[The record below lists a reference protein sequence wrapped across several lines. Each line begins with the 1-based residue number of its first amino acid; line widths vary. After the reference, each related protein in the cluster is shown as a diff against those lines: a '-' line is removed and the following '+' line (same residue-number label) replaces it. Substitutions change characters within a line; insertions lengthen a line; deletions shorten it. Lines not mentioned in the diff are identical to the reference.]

1 MPRPRETSPDADRR
15 LRRALFAAVAIV
27 GALQVTNNSLPYIGL
42 RDDSC
47 QTMFSGLS
55 WQERSN
61 NHLIAPQRML
71 SSLWIFYI
79 ELEVEVTPAPRAGR
93 EADLVEWLHRDGIQH
108 NDEAIRVAVRQLC
121 DAGHAVRMSR
131 RPVAGGPV
139 QRTDDACADPRFSDP
154 HSWIPVRLYDSHY
167 PYPWPPEDP

>member
-1 MPRPRETSPDADRR
+1 MPRPRETTPDADRR

-27 GALQVTNNSLPYIGL
+27 GALQVTNNSLPYLGL

-55 WQERSN
+55 WEDGGN

-79 ELEVEVTPAPRAGR
+79 DLEVDVTPEPRAGR
-93 EADLVEWLHRDGIQH
+93 LGDLVEWLRRDGIQH
-108 NDEAIRVAVRQLC
+108 NDEAMRVAIRQLC
-121 DAGHAVRMSR
+121 DAGHAVAVAR
-131 RPVAGGPV
+131 RPAAGGPV
-139 QRTDDACADPRFSDP
+139 QRTDDACADPRFSAP
-154 HSWIPVRLYDSHY
+154 HAWIPVRLYDSHY